1 MQGRRKRDA
10 RKEVR
15 KIAASLGFSMAV
27 SIVDSVAD
35 ACMATR
41 CNYRGNRGI
50 YRDSIC
56 FHRDTRGD
64 LKD

>member
-1 MQGRRKRDA
+1 MQGRKSGG
-10 RKEVR
+10 
-15 KIAASLGFSMAV
+15 IAASLGISMAV